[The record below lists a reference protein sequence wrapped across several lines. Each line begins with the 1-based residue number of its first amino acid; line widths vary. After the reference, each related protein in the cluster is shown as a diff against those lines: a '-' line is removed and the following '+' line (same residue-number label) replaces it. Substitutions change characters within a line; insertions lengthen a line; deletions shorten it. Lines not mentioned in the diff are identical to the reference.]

1 MKRGFFIVLEGP
13 DRSGKST
20 QAWLLKTWFE
30 RKGYCVVLTRE
41 PGGTKVSEQV
51 RKILLDP
58 NNNIERLTELF
69 LYESSRAQ
77 HTLEIILPALKS
89 GKVVISDRFT
99 MSTSAY
105 QGYGRGLPLKTV
117 NTLNHIATCGLK
129 PDLIF
134 VFDIPDRI
142 FAERERLAQKLT
154 GPDRIERESAAFRK
168 RVNRAY
174 KIMAQKPGV
183 DRVNGA
189 LPVADIQ
196 KEIISR
202 VRRLVQGT
210 GHKAQSS
217 GGAVSNGLWPT
228 NGQVTRHNAAV
239 TSHRTQVTSNSASK
253 TQKRKSTRLGKL

>member
-20 QAWLLKTWFE
+20 QAGMLKEWLESRRFS
-30 RKGYCVVLTRE
+30 VVLTRE

-58 NNNIERLTELF
+58 KNRIERLTELF

-77 HTLEIILPALKS
+77 HTLEIILPALKAD
-89 GKVVISDRFT
+89 KVVISDRFT
-99 MSTSAY
+99 LSTTAY
-105 QGYGRGLPLKTV
+105 QGYGRGLPIKTV
-117 NTLNHIATCGLK
+117 NTLNRIATCGLK

-134 VFDIPDRI
+134 IFDIPDRI
-142 FAERERLAQKLT
+142 FAERERLAQKLK

-174 KIMAQKPGV
+174 KIMSKKSGV

-189 LPVADIQ
+189 LPVADIR
-196 KEIISR
+196 KEIIGR
-202 VRRLVQGT
+202 VGRLI
-210 GHKAQSS
+210 
-217 GGAVSNGLWPT
+217 
-228 NGQVTRHNAAV
+228 
-239 TSHRTQVTSNSASK
+239 
-253 TQKRKSTRLGKL
+253 GKH